1 MKNTL
6 RKAVLSAILLMGAQT
21 AMADVTV
28 AGDYLQVG
36 VGNNG
41 ALINFTD
48 SLGLKFDPTGSG
60 NFTNAPDFLIPG
72 SSFAFY
78 SIGVDG
84 MSNTAGAGSSSNP
97 FGTSTLDVTT
107 SGTAFIIT
115 SGGTYNG
122 LKVSQTITFDLDS
135 NVIHSSV
142 VLKNTSGGT
151 LNNIAY
157 AVGFDPD
164 QDYAGYGNYSTNN
177 TILSQGVGAEVQATG
192 PGTGYSITL
201 SSTGGWSALA
211 TIYGEG
217 NWQTNPYLLSGTPHD
232 DGNGDG
238 VVALGYH
245 FASLGANKEI
255 NIGYDYILTAAPVP
269 EPATYGMLLGGL
281 GLVGWAAR
289 RRKQS

>member
-1 MKNTL
+1 
-6 RKAVLSAILLMGAQT
+6 MGAHT

-28 AGDYLQVG
+28 SGDYLQVG
-36 VGNNG
+36 VGHNG
-41 ALINFTD
+41 ALIDFGNN
-48 SLGLKFDPTGSG
+48 LGLKFDPTGTG

-78 SIGVDG
+78 SIGVNNSWD
-84 MSNTAGAGSSSNP
+84 NAGAGGSYNP
-97 FGTSTLDVTT
+97 FNTSTSNVTA
-107 SGTAFIIT
+107 SGTAFIIS
-115 SGGTYNG
+115 SGGTYQG

-135 NVIHSSV
+135 NVIHTSV
-142 VLKNTSGGT
+142 VLKNVSGGT
-151 LNNIAY
+151 LNNLAY

-164 QDYAGYGNYSTNN
+164 QDFAGYGSYN
-177 TILSQGVGAEVQATG
+177 TMNSILSQGVGAEVMATG
-192 PGTGYSITL
+192 PGTDYSITL

-245 FASLGANKEI
+245 FASLANNKEI

-269 EPATYGMLLGGL
+269 EPTTYAMLLGGL

-289 RRKQS
+289 RRKQA